1 MKGLLVLS
9 HNVEDGEALTTRAL
23 LRRAGLDV
31 VTLTFENTL
40 EIKTAFGLHVK
51 ADLFAHQVHLDEYDF
66 VVIPGG
72 RYVSEVVDND
82 IHIKELA
89 KYFDQNQKLVAA
101 ICAGPRFLGQAGLLN
116 GRSFTA
122 FTGSEI
128 DMPKGIYLPTLKAVR
143 DKNIITARGA
153 GAVYEFVFEIISY
166 LLGEEKAQALLNSI
180 LY

>member
-9 HNVEDGEALTTRAL
+9 HHVEDGEALTTRAL

-31 VTLTFENTL
+31 VTVTFENTL
-40 EIKTAFGLHVK
+40 DIKTAFGLQVK
-51 ADLFAHQVHLDEYDF
+51 ADFFAHDVHLNEFDF

-72 RYVSEVVDND
+72 RYVAEVIDHD
-82 IHIKELA
+82 THIKELVR
-89 KYFDQNQKLVAA
+89 YFDQNQKLVAA

-116 GRSFTA
+116 GRQFTA
-122 FTGSEI
+122 YTGSNI
-128 DMPKGIYLPTLKAVR
+128 DMPNGIYLPNLKAVR

-153 GAVYEFVFEIISY
+153 GAVYEFSYEITSY
-166 LLGEEKAQALLNSI
+166 LLGEEKAKALLSSI

>member
-9 HNVEDGEALTTRAL
+9 HHVEDGEALTTRAL

-31 VTLTFENTL
+31 VTVTFENTL
-40 EIKTAFGLHVK
+40 DIETAFGLQVK
-51 ADLFAHQVHLDEYDF
+51 ADFFGHEVHLNEYDF

-72 RYVSEVVDND
+72 RYVAEVVDKD
-82 IHIKELA
+82 LHIKELVR
-89 KYFDQNQKLVAA
+89 YFDQNQKLVAA

-116 GRSFTA
+116 GRQFTA
-122 FTGSEI
+122 FTGSEKDI
-128 DMPKGIYLPTLKAVR
+128 PKGIYLPKLKAVR

-153 GAVYEFVFEIISY
+153 GAVYEFSYEIISY
-166 LLGEEKAQALLNSI
+166 LLGEEKAKALLSSI